1 METKTLAIF
10 PGTFDP
16 FTIGHLNILEKAEAI
31 FGKENLIVAVLSN
44 PAKVSRETLSTIQ
57 DYSELSKKLVFENI
71 RVTGLNRV
79 KAQLPSKNV
88 EAHFGMLNDYVK
100 LKEDDGFDVVII
112 KGLRNSTDFDYEYTQ
127 ARYMWD
133 QNPNLKVVYIPC
145 DPLYTH
151 VSSSGYKALE
161 IVEKGSG
168 YHYLA
173 RETEN
178 NKEYAR
184 KTI

>member
-1 METKTLAIF
+1 MKTEKKTIAIF

-16 FTIGHLNILEKAEAI
+16 FTIGHLNILEKVEAI
-31 FGKENLIVAVLSN
+31 FGKENVIVAVLLN
-44 PAKVSRETLSTIQ
+44 PTKISKETLSIIR
-57 DYSELSKKLVFENI
+57 DYSDSSKKLVFENI
-71 RVTGLNRV
+71 KNTGINRV
-79 KAQLPSKNV
+79 KNRLPSKNV
-88 EAHFGMLNDYVK
+88 EGHFGMLNDYVK
-100 LKEDDGFDVVII
+100 LKEDKGFDVVII

-127 ARYMWD
+127 TRYMWD

-161 IVEKGSG
+161 IIKPGSG

-173 RETEN
+173 REDD
-178 NKEYAR
+178 K
-184 KTI
+184 

>member
-1 METKTLAIF
+1 MKKEKKTLAIF

-16 FTIGHLNILEKAEAI
+16 FTIGHLNILEKTEAI
-31 FGKENLIVAVLSN
+31 FGKENVIVAVLSN

-57 DYSELSKKLVFENI
+57 NYSDSSKKLVFENI
-71 RVTGLNRV
+71 RNTGVNRV
-79 KAQLPSKNV
+79 KAQLPSKKV
-88 EAHFGMLNDYVK
+88 EGHFGMLNDYVK
-100 LKEDDGFDVVII
+100 LKEDEGFDVVII

-178 NKEYAR
+178 NKE
-184 KTI
+184 